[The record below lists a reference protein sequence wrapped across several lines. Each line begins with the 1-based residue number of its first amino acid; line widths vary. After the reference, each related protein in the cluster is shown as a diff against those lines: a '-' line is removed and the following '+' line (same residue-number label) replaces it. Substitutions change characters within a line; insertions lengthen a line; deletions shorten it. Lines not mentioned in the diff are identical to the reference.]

1 MASNSGFVAEET
13 LTFESSEFKVRS
25 RLWKMRTKFCDIDV
39 ICRDNEKIPA
49 HKIILAA
56 SSQFLN
62 DYLTLSDDKELKLP
76 GFDRKYVES
85 LLEFVYT
92 GRVVVPASDG
102 PKLIVLAQKWKIE
115 GFHEGNNT
123 EAKSVDTES
132 GTKQ

>member
-1 MASNSGFVAEET
+1 MVSDSGLVAEET
-13 LTFESSEFKVRS
+13 LTFESSKFRARS
-25 RLWKMRTKFCDIDV
+25 RLWKMRSKFCDVDV
-39 ICRDNEKIPA
+39 ICRNNEKIPA

-76 GFDRKYVES
+76 GFDRKYLES
-85 LLEFVYT
+85 LMKFVYT

-102 PKLIVLAQKWKIE
+102 PKLIELAQKLKIK

-132 GTKQ
+132 GIKQ